1 VVANTPAYL
10 DLNTAKLEVTVVVE
24 DSAEEK
30 VVEEREG
37 VVRVV
42 VDSAAE
48 EAKETAEEAMDSEEE
63 AMDSEEAEKAM
74 GVVDSAEE
82 EAMDSEEEAMDSE
95 EAEKATVEV
104 DSAEEEAM
112 DSVEVAMDSEEVEKA
127 TEEVDSAV
135 AMDLEED
142 TTSRHIRTQY
152 R

>member
-1 VVANTPAYL
+1 MVANTPAYL

-48 EAKETAEEAMDSEEE
+48 EAKETA
-63 AMDSEEAEKAM
+63 
-74 GVVDSAEE
+74 
-82 EAMDSEEEAMDSE
+82 EEAMDSE

>member
-1 VVANTPAYL
+1 M

-48 EAKETAEEAMDSEEE
+48 EAMDSVE
-63 AMDSEEAEKAM
+63 A
-74 GVVDSAEE
+74 
-82 EAMDSEEEAMDSE
+82 AMDSE
-95 EAEKATVEV
+95 EAEKATGVE
-104 DSAEEEAM
+104 
-112 DSVEVAMDSEEVEKA
+112 
-127 TEEVDSAV
+127 DSAV

>member
-30 VVEEREG
+30 
-37 VVRVV
+37 
-42 VDSAAE
+42 
-48 EAKETAEEAMDSEEE
+48 
-63 AMDSEEAEKAM
+63 
-74 GVVDSAEE
+74 
-82 EAMDSEEEAMDSE
+82 
-95 EAEKATVEV
+95 
-104 DSAEEEAM
+104 AM

>member
-1 VVANTPAYL
+1 MVANTPAYL
-10 DLNTAKLEVTVVVE
+10 DLNTAKLEVMVVVE

-63 AMDSEEAEKAM
+63 AMDSEEAEKA
-74 GVVDSAEE
+74 
-82 EAMDSEEEAMDSE
+82 
-95 EAEKATVEV
+95 TVEV

-112 DSVEVAMDSEEVEKA
+112 DSVEVEKA

>member
-1 VVANTPAYL
+1 MVANTPAYL

-48 EAKETAEEAMDSEEE
+48 EAK
-63 AMDSEEAEKAM
+63 DSEEA
-74 GVVDSAEE
+74 
-82 EAMDSEEEAMDSE
+82 AMDSVEAAMDLE
-95 EAEKATVEV
+95 EAEKATGEV

>member
-1 VVANTPAYL
+1 MRAVMAA
-10 DLNTAKLEVTVVVE
+10 ALEVATAVVGVTME
-24 DSAEEK
+24 AVTREVEEK
-30 VVEEREG
+30 AAMGAMKR

-42 VDSAAE
+42 VDL
-48 EAKETAEEAMDSEEE
+48 
-63 AMDSEEAEKAM
+63 
-74 GVVDSAEE
+74 AEE
-82 EAMDSEEEAMDSE
+82 EAMDSAEEAMDSE

-104 DSAEEEAM
+104 DSAAEEAM
-112 DSVEVAMDSEEVEKA
+112 DSVEAAMDLEEVEKA

>member
-1 VVANTPAYL
+1 M

-42 VDSAAE
+42 VDSA
-48 EAKETAEEAMDSEEE
+48 EAAMDW
-63 AMDSEEAEKAM
+63 
-74 GVVDSAEE
+74 V
-82 EAMDSEEEAMDSE
+82 
-95 EAEKATVEV
+95 EAEKATGV
-104 DSAEEEAM
+104 
-112 DSVEVAMDSEEVEKA
+112 
-127 TEEVDSAV
+127 VDSAV

>member
-1 VVANTPAYL
+1 MVANTPAYL

-42 VDSAAE
+42 VDSA
-48 EAKETAEEAMDSEEE
+48 
-63 AMDSEEAEKAM
+63 
-74 GVVDSAEE
+74 EE

-95 EAEKATVEV
+95 EAGKATVEV

>member
-1 VVANTPAYL
+1 MVANTPAYL

-42 VDSAAE
+42 VDLAAE

-63 AMDSEEAEKAM
+63 AMDSVEA
-74 GVVDSAEE
+74 
-82 EAMDSEEEAMDSE
+82 AMDSE
-95 EAEKATVEV
+95 EA
-104 DSAEEEAM
+104 
-112 DSVEVAMDSEEVEKA
+112 EKA

>member
-1 VVANTPAYL
+1 MVANTPAYL

-63 AMDSEEAEKAM
+63 AMDS
-74 GVVDSAEE
+74 
-82 EAMDSEEEAMDSE
+82 
-95 EAEKATVEV
+95 
-104 DSAEEEAM
+104 
-112 DSVEVAMDSEEVEKA
+112 VEVAMDSEEVEKA

>member
-1 VVANTPAYL
+1 MVANTPAYL
-10 DLNTAKLEVTVVVE
+10 DLNTAKLEVTVEVE

-63 AMDSEEAEKAM
+63 AMDSA
-74 GVVDSAEE
+74 
-82 EAMDSEEEAMDSE
+82 EEAMDSE

>member
-10 DLNTAKLEVTVVVE
+10 DLNTAKLEVMVVVE

-48 EAKETAEEAMDSEEE
+48 EAKEMA
-63 AMDSEEAEKAM
+63 
-74 GVVDSAEE
+74 E

-135 AMDLEED
+135 AIDLEED

>member
-1 VVANTPAYL
+1 MVVANTPAYL

-48 EAKETAEEAMDSEEE
+48 EAKET
-63 AMDSEEAEKAM
+63 
-74 GVVDSAEE
+74 EE
-82 EAMDSEEEAMDSE
+82 EAMDSEEEAMDSV
-95 EAEKATVEV
+95 EAEKATGVV
-104 DSAEEEAM
+104 DSAAEEAM
-112 DSVEVAMDSEEVEKA
+112 DSAEAAMDSEKAEKA
-127 TEEVDSAV
+127 TEEVDSAME
-135 AMDLEED
+135 MDLEED